1 MCGAAFSACT
11 RVPESPARY
20 AFLPFDNLTGD
31 AALDWLARTAHRIAA
46 AQLAG
51 TAHTASTIGDAY
63 LERANRFVHGYF
75 TRQGNTLRLN
85 IEVEDA
91 ATHKMIATQQFDG
104 AALASISSLAKSLDP
119 KAGEFSSS
127 NTEAVAAWGHGDFE
141 KAVAVDP
148 AFGAAWLSM
157 MEAKARSGDNA
168 GAIEAADRALSHP
181 VKSDVDGMRIELA
194 RATLKGDARA
204 EHDALVKLT
213 AKVADPRLLENLGA
227 LETKAREFALAEGDY
242 KKILAAEPDNAQ
254 ATNLLGYAQGLQGKV
269 SDAEATFAA
278 YAKMPG
284 QEANSFDS
292 LGEVYF
298 MNGKFADAEK
308 AFLHAH
314 ERNAAFLSGGDLRK
328 AAYAHWM
335 SGDLP
340 GADAIFAKYADF
352 KIKLHDPAVEW
363 ERAQWL
369 YSTMRTDAALAQLA
383 KLPSQQS
390 ILQAKVWRG
399 EIKLPQNPE
408 QWKKAYEAVEP
419 VADGLFRTLYAEA
432 LAAAGNREEA
442 KKLAARW
449 PLPDNAGDAVLQSL
463 VFPKFVALRRMLNL

>member
-1 MCGAAFSACT
+1 LCGAAFSACT
-11 RVPESPARY
+11 RTPQAPARY

-31 AALDWLARTAHRIAA
+31 AALDWLTRTAPRIAA
-46 AQLAG
+46 AEVAG
-51 TAHTASTIGDAY
+51 TAHTASSIGDAY

-75 TRQGNTLRLN
+75 TKQGSALRLS

-91 ATHKMIATQQFDG
+91 ATHKMIATPQFDG
-104 AALASISSLAKSLDP
+104 AALASIAALARSLEP

-127 NTEAVAAWGHGDFE
+127 NAEAVAAWGQGDFE
-141 KAVAVDP
+141 KAVGIDP
-148 AFGAAWLSM
+148 AFGAAWLSL
-157 MEAKARSGDNA
+157 MEAKARAGDNA
-168 GAIEAADRALSHP
+168 GAIEASGRALSHP
-181 VKSDVDGMRIELA
+181 VNSDVDAMRIELA
-194 RATLKGDARA
+194 RATLKDDARA
-204 EHDALVKLT
+204 EHDALLKLT

-242 KKILAAEPDNAQ
+242 KKILAAEPDNAE
-254 ATNLLGYAQGLQGKV
+254 AVNLLGYALGFQGKV
-269 SDAEATFAA
+269 SEAEATFAA
-278 YAKMPG
+278 YRKMPG

-314 ERNAAFLSGGDLRK
+314 ELNAAFLSGGDLRK
-328 AAYAHWM
+328 AAYARWL

-352 KIKLHDPAVEW
+352 KTKLHDPALEW

-369 YSTMRTDAALAQLA
+369 YCTMRKDAALAQLA
-383 KLPSQQS
+383 KSPPPQS
-390 ILQAKVWRG
+390 VVQAKVWRG
-399 EIKLPQNPE
+399 EIKLPSDPA
-408 QWKKAYEAVEP
+408 QWKKAYEATNP
-419 VADGLFRTLYAEA
+419 TADGLFRALYAEA

-442 KKLAARW
+442 KKLVARW

-463 VFPKFVALRRMLNL
+463 VFPKFIALRRMLNL